1 MDGGGQMADLTS
13 FEPLKP
19 IEAPAFSMDA
29 AHAARRKDSRRSA
42 AQPFSDV
49 LKDSMKKVN
58 ELQIESDEMTKRLS
72 LGEVEDIADVSIAV
86 EKAELAL
93 RLMVQIRDK
102 LFDAYQQIARM
113 SV

>member
-1 MDGGGQMADLTS
+1 MADLIS
-13 FEPLKP
+13 FEPIKP
-19 IEAPAFSMDA
+19 IEAAAFPVDA
-29 AHAARRKDSRRSA
+29 RVVRKNNARAAA
-42 AQPFSDV
+42 AQPFSDI

-58 ELQIESDEMTKRLS
+58 DLQIESDERTKRLS

>member
-1 MDGGGQMADLTS
+1 MADLIS
-13 FEPLKP
+13 FEPIKP
-19 IEAPAFSMDA
+19 IEAAAFSTDA
-29 AHAARRKDSRRSA
+29 ARVVKKNNMRAAV
-42 AQPFSDV
+42 QPFSDV
-49 LKDSMKKVN
+49 LKDSVKKVN
-58 ELQIESDEMTKRLS
+58 DLQIESDEMTKRLS

>member
-1 MDGGGQMADLTS
+1 V
-13 FEPLKP
+13 K
-19 IEAPAFSMDA
+19 
-29 AHAARRKDSRRSA
+29 RKDNKRSA

-58 ELQIESDEMTKRLS
+58 DLQVESDEMTKRLA

>member
-1 MDGGGQMADLTS
+1 
-13 FEPLKP
+13 
-19 IEAPAFSMDA
+19 
-29 AHAARRKDSRRSA
+29 
-42 AQPFSDV
+42 
-49 LKDSMKKVN
+49 
-58 ELQIESDEMTKRLS
+58 MTKRLS

-86 EKAELAL
+86 EKSELAL